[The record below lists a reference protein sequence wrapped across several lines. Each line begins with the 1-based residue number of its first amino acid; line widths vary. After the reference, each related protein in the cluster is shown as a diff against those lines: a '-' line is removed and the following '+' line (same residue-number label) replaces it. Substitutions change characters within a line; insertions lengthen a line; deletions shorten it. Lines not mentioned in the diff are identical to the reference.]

1 MSLALGA
8 LLESVSVI
16 DGGGSRHV
24 LGGGVIGRGAFDCL
38 VIVWWGELTSSKLT
52 DQSLKAYRLSDK

>member
-16 DGGGSRHV
+16 DGGGGRHV
-24 LGGGVIGRGAFDCL
+24 LGGGVIGRGAFDRL
-38 VIVWWGELTSSKLT
+38 VVVSWGELTSSKLT
-52 DQSLKAYRLSDK
+52 AQA